1 MRWVDFKNGIK
12 ARINEMLGTSDNA
25 AVGNPLTYWS
35 LQSAMLT
42 NLRRIVS
49 SLVGDA
55 ANGRVMK
62 GLRVQEE
69 STNQINILPGF
80 GFTNNGDIV
89 YLEISVN
96 VLIDWSIGDPVYV
109 ILKSEN
115 VEVTDVDKGG
125 KQVNII
131 GGTAQWIVNDDRAYA
146 EGGSTIVEVVATLPA
161 NNDFIL
167 VATIVSDGSNGI
179 DTITESYNRGLA
191 PNSFGDQFVVP
202 NIDVKEDGIV
212 RGILYATAMA
222 KVDGGTISINSPI
235 NFTEGVSFEEDV
247 AFASEKDVTLP
258 STAGTLKV
266 GATPA
271 VDATIVSAGT
281 VSLTIRNGIITAASP
296 S

>member
-89 YLEISVN
+89 YL
-96 VLIDWSIGDPVYV
+96 
-109 ILKSEN
+109 
-115 VEVTDVDKGG
+115 
-125 KQVNII
+125 
-131 GGTAQWIVNDDRAYA
+131 
-146 EGGSTIVEVVATLPA
+146 
-161 NNDFIL
+161 
-167 VATIVSDGSNGI
+167 
-179 DTITESYNRGLA
+179 
-191 PNSFGDQFVVP
+191 
-202 NIDVKEDGIV
+202 
-212 RGILYATAMA
+212 
-222 KVDGGTISINSPI
+222 
-235 NFTEGVSFEEDV
+235 
-247 AFASEKDVTLP
+247 
-258 STAGTLKV
+258 
-266 GATPA
+266 
-271 VDATIVSAGT
+271 
-281 VSLTIRNGIITAASP
+281 
-296 S
+296 